1 MDLLILHHLEE
12 SFDLLLLGRRG
23 RLRAYSGGQKGER
36 TEKSKFFHRQRGCR
50 DREQVTFLRPSISF
64 RERLRPV
71 RGAKTACDKKLNRY
85 PLPMAGPGMF
95 QSQNLSL
102 QQVLAPQLQQSLLI
116 LQAPLLELRNLVQQ
130 EMETN
135 PVLEELAEPTEEER
149 QVSES
154 EPAEDNF
161 KEEFD
166 QLAKL
171 DDEWRDYMAQ
181 SSSYSSR
188 SHEDEEKRQFFF
200 DSIATQETL
209 QQHLVGQLNQTALSG
224 DDRKTAELIIG
235 NIDDNGFLQTTP
247 EEMAMN
253 TGIPQEDFELMLTLV
268 QSFYP
273 PGVGAR
279 DLRECL
285 LIQLKRGGREKS
297 LEYRVVSDHMTDL
310 GKRRFPEIA
319 RRMGITVEQVQKAAN
334 NIAQLDPRPGQIFA
348 EAPQNYVLPDVTVE
362 KIQGQYQVILNGEQI
377 PHLRISNTY
386 KDIMSQDGSN
396 GEVKDYIRDKI
407 RSGKFLIKSI
417 HQRQQTISNIAHQIV
432 ARQKEFLE
440 QGSAHLKPMTMV
452 QIADA
457 VGVHETTVS
466 RAISGKYISTPQGVF
481 EMKYFFTPGYQTSSG
496 VSMSNTSVKE
506 AILDL
511 VKGEAGSAPL
521 SDKEIV
527 EILGQRGIPIAR
539 RTVAKYRTELNILP
553 SNMRR
558 KY

>member
-1 MDLLILHHLEE
+1 
-12 SFDLLLLGRRG
+12 
-23 RLRAYSGGQKGER
+23 
-36 TEKSKFFHRQRGCR
+36 
-50 DREQVTFLRPSISF
+50 
-64 RERLRPV
+64 
-71 RGAKTACDKKLNRY
+71 
-85 PLPMAGPGMF
+85 MAGQGLH

-135 PVLEELAEPTEEER
+135 PVLEELATEPDSEGTEEPKEATDT
-149 QVSES
+149 E
-154 EPAEDNF
+154 F

-181 SSSYSSR
+181 SSSYSGR
-188 SHEDEEKRQFFF
+188 SQDDEEKRQFFF

-209 QQHLVGQLNQTALSG
+209 QQHLMGQLNQTALNTE
-224 DDRKTAELIIG
+224 DRKTAEVIIG
-235 NIDDNGFLQTTP
+235 NIDDSGFLQSSP
-247 EEMAMN
+247 EDMSMN
-253 TGIPQEDFELMLTLV
+253 TGIAKEEFEHMLTLI

-273 PGVGAR
+273 PGVGAQ

-285 LIQLKRGGREKS
+285 LIQLKREGKQNN
-297 LEYRVVSDHMTDL
+297 LEYKIISDHMADL

-319 RRMGITVEQVQKAAN
+319 RRMGLNVEQVQKCAN

-348 EAPQNYVLPDVTVE
+348 ESPQNYVLPDVTVE
-362 KIQGQYQVILNGEQI
+362 KIDGEYQVILNGEQI

-386 KDIMSQDGSN
+386 KDIMAQDGN
-396 GEVKDYIRDKI
+396 GTEVKDYIRDKI

-432 ARQKEFLE
+432 GRQREFLDH
-440 QGSAHLKPMTMV
+440 GSAHLKPMTMV

-466 RAISGKYISTPQGVF
+466 RAISGKYMSTPQGVF
-481 EMKYFFTPGYQTSSG
+481 EMKYFFTPGYQTASG
-496 VSMSNTSVKE
+496 EAMSNTSVKE

-511 VKGEAGSAPL
+511 VKSENGSAPL

-527 EILGQRGIPIAR
+527 EILGERGIPIAR

>member
-1 MDLLILHHLEE
+1 
-12 SFDLLLLGRRG
+12 
-23 RLRAYSGGQKGER
+23 
-36 TEKSKFFHRQRGCR
+36 
-50 DREQVTFLRPSISF
+50 
-64 RERLRPV
+64 
-71 RGAKTACDKKLNRY
+71 
-85 PLPMAGPGMF
+85 MAGPGMH
-95 QSQNLSL
+95 QTQNLSL

-135 PVLEELAEPTEEER
+135 PVLEELANESDEKEEPKPSTEEE
-149 QVSES
+149 
-154 EPAEDNF
+154 F
-161 KEEFD
+161 KAEFD

-181 SSSYSSR
+181 SSSYSGR
-188 SHEDEEKRQFFF
+188 SQEAEEKRQFFF
-200 DSIATQETL
+200 DSIPTQETL
-209 QQHLVGQLNQTALSG
+209 QQHLMGQLNQNALDA

-247 EEMAMN
+247 EEMALN
-253 TGIPQEDFELMLTLV
+253 TGMPQEDFENMLTLI
-268 QSFYP
+268 QSFHP

-285 LIQLKRGGREKS
+285 LIQLKRAVKQSS
-297 LEYRVVSDHMTDL
+297 LEYKIVADHMQDL

-319 RRMGITVEQVQKAAN
+319 RRIGISVEQVQKCAN
-334 NIAQLDPRPGQIFA
+334 NIAQLDPRPGAIFA
-348 EAPQNYVLPDVTVE
+348 QAPQNYVLPDVTVE
-362 KIQGQYQVILNGEQI
+362 KINGEYQVILNGEQI

-386 KDIMSQDGSN
+386 KDIMSRDGN
-396 GEVKDYIRDKI
+396 GSEVKDYIREKI

-432 ARQKEFLE
+432 KRQREFFE
-440 QGSAHLKPMTMV
+440 RGSAHLKPMTMV

-466 RAISGKYISTPQGVF
+466 RAISGKYMSTPQGVF
-481 EMKYFFTPGYQTSSG
+481 EMKYFFTPGYQTATG
-496 VSMSNTSVKE
+496 ESMSNTSVKE

-511 VKGEAGSAPL
+511 VKSEAGNSPL

-527 EILGQRGIPIAR
+527 EILSKRGIPIAR

-558 KY
+558 RY

>member
-1 MDLLILHHLEE
+1 M
-12 SFDLLLLGRRG
+12 
-23 RLRAYSGGQKGER
+23 Q
-36 TEKSKFFHRQRGCR
+36 
-50 DREQVTFLRPSISF
+50 
-64 RERLRPV
+64 
-71 RGAKTACDKKLNRY
+71 
-85 PLPMAGPGMF
+85 

-135 PVLEELAEPTEEER
+135 PVLEELADPPK
-149 QVSES
+149 SEDGS
-154 EPAEDNF
+154 EPEAPAATPDDNF

-166 QLAKL
+166 KLAKL
-171 DDEWRDYMAQ
+171 DEEWRDYMAQ
-181 SSSYSSR
+181 SNSYTGR
-188 SHEDEEKRQFFF
+188 SQEADDKRQFFF
-200 DSIATQETL
+200 DSIPTQETL
-209 QQHLVGQLNQTALSG
+209 QQHLMGQLNQTVFNG
-224 DDRKTAELIIG
+224 NDRKTAELIIG

-247 EEMAMN
+247 EEMALN
-253 TGIPQEDFELMLTLV
+253 TGIPKEDFENILTLV

-285 LIQLKRGGREKS
+285 LIQLKREGRQSS
-297 LEYRVVSDHMTDL
+297 LEYKIISDHMQDL

-319 RRMGITVEQVQKAAN
+319 RRMGISVEQVQKCAN
-334 NIAQLDPRPGQIFA
+334 NIAQLDPRPGAIFA
-348 EAPQNYVLPDVTVE
+348 AAPQNYVLPDVTVE
-362 KIQGQYQVILNGEQI
+362 KVNGEYQVMLNGEQI

-386 KDIMSQDGSN
+386 KDIMAQDGN
-396 GEVKDYIRDKI
+396 GSEVKDYIRDKI

-432 ARQKEFLE
+432 KRQRDFFDH
-440 QGSAHLKPMTMV
+440 GSSQLKPMTMV
-452 QIADA
+452 QVADA

-466 RAISGKYISTPQGVF
+466 RAISGKYMSTPQGVF

-496 VSMSNTSVKE
+496 ESMSNTSVKE

-511 VKGEAGSAPL
+511 VKDEAGSAPL

-527 EILGQRGIPIAR
+527 EILSKRGIPIAR

>member
-1 MDLLILHHLEE
+1 
-12 SFDLLLLGRRG
+12 
-23 RLRAYSGGQKGER
+23 
-36 TEKSKFFHRQRGCR
+36 
-50 DREQVTFLRPSISF
+50 
-64 RERLRPV
+64 
-71 RGAKTACDKKLNRY
+71 
-85 PLPMAGPGMF
+85 MAGPGMF

-135 PVLEELAEPTEEER
+135 PVLEELAEATDEER
-149 QVSES
+149 KVSES
-154 EPAEDNF
+154 EPAEEDKF

-181 SSSYSSR
+181 SGSYSGR
-188 SHEDEEKRQFFF
+188 SKEEEDKRQFFF

-209 QQHLVGQLNQTALSG
+209 QQHLVAQLNQTALNA

-253 TGIPQEDFELMLTLV
+253 TGIAQEDFEVMLTLI
-268 QSFYP
+268 QSFHP

-285 LIQLKRGGREKS
+285 LIQLKRDGRQTS
-297 LEYRVVSDHMTDL
+297 LEYRIISDHMEDL

-319 RRMGITVEQVQKAAN
+319 RRIGISAEAVQKCAN
-334 NIAQLDPRPGQIFA
+334 SIAQLDPRPGAIFA

-362 KIQGQYQVILNGEQI
+362 KIQGQYQIILNGEQI

-386 KDIMSQDGSN
+386 KDIMSQDGSG

-432 ARQKEFLE
+432 DRQKEFLE

-466 RAISGKYISTPQGVF
+466 RAISGKYMSTPQGVF
-481 EMKYFFTPGYQTSSG
+481 EMKYFFTPGYKTSSG
-496 VSMSNTSVKE
+496 EAMSNTSVKE
-506 AILDL
+506 AIQDL
-511 VKGEAGSAPL
+511 VKNEKGSAPL

-527 EILGQRGIPIAR
+527 EILGERGIPIAR

>member
-1 MDLLILHHLEE
+1 
-12 SFDLLLLGRRG
+12 
-23 RLRAYSGGQKGER
+23 
-36 TEKSKFFHRQRGCR
+36 
-50 DREQVTFLRPSISF
+50 
-64 RERLRPV
+64 
-71 RGAKTACDKKLNRY
+71 
-85 PLPMAGPGMF
+85 MAGPGMH

-135 PVLEELAEPTEEER
+135 PVLEELSSEVGSETADDTKSTADEE
-149 QVSES
+149 
-154 EPAEDNF
+154 F

-188 SHEDEEKRQFFF
+188 SQDDEEKRQFFL

-209 QQHLVGQLNQTALSG
+209 QQHLMGQLNQAPL
-224 DDRKTAELIIG
+224 DANDRKTAEVIIG
-235 NIDDNGFLQTTP
+235 NIDDSGFLQSTP
-247 EEMAMN
+247 EDMSMN
-253 TGIPQEDFELMLTLV
+253 TGIPQEEFELMLTLV

-279 DLRECL
+279 DLQECL
-285 LIQLKRGGREKS
+285 LIQLKRDGKGNS
-297 LEYRVVSDHMTDL
+297 LEYKIISEHMQDL

-319 RRMGITVEQVQKAAN
+319 RRMGLSAEQVQKCAN

-348 EAPQNYVLPDVTVE
+348 ESPQNYVLPDVTVE
-362 KIQGQYQVILNGEQI
+362 KIDGEYQIILNGEQI

-386 KDIMSQDGSN
+386 KDIMSGDGS
-396 GEVKDYIRDKI
+396 GSEVKDYIRDKI

-432 ARQKEFLE
+432 ARQRGFLDH
-440 QGSAHLKPMTMV
+440 GSAHLKPMTMV

-466 RAISGKYISTPQGVF
+466 RAISGKYMSTPQGVF

-496 VSMSNTSVKE
+496 EAMSNTSVKE

-511 VKGEAGSAPL
+511 VKNEDGNAPL

-527 EILGQRGIPIAR
+527 EILSERGIPIAR

>member
-1 MDLLILHHLEE
+1 
-12 SFDLLLLGRRG
+12 
-23 RLRAYSGGQKGER
+23 
-36 TEKSKFFHRQRGCR
+36 
-50 DREQVTFLRPSISF
+50 
-64 RERLRPV
+64 
-71 RGAKTACDKKLNRY
+71 
-85 PLPMAGPGMF
+85 MAGQGMH

-135 PVLEELAEPTEEER
+135 PVLEELATEP
-149 QVSES
+149 ES
-154 EPAEDNF
+154 EGSDEAKEADTEF

-166 QLAKL
+166 QLARL

-181 SSSYSSR
+181 SGGGFAGR
-188 SHEDEEKRQFFF
+188 SQEEEEKRQFFF
-200 DSIATQETL
+200 DSVATQETL
-209 QQHLVGQLNQTALSG
+209 QQHLMGQLNQTALNAE
-224 DDRKTAELIIG
+224 DRKTAEVIIG
-235 NIDDNGFLQTTP
+235 NIDDSGFLQSSP
-247 EEMAMN
+247 EDMSMN
-253 TGIPQEDFELMLTLV
+253 TGIAKEEFEHMLTLI

-273 PGVGAR
+273 PGVGAQS
-279 DLRECL
+279 LQECL
-285 LIQLKRGGREKS
+285 LIQLKREGRQGS
-297 LEYRVVSDHMTDL
+297 LEYKVISEHMSDL

-319 RRMGITVEQVQKAAN
+319 RRMGLSVEQIQRCAN
-334 NIAQLDPRPGQIFA
+334 NIAQLDPRPGQVFA
-348 EAPQNYVLPDVTVE
+348 ESPQNYVLPDVTVE
-362 KIQGQYQVILNGEQI
+362 KIDGEYQIILNGEQI

-386 KDIMSQDGSN
+386 KDIMSQDGS
-396 GEVKDYIRDKI
+396 GGDVKDYIRDKI

-417 HQRQQTISNIAHQIV
+417 HQRQQTISNISHQIV
-432 ARQKEFLE
+432 SRQREFLDH
-440 QGSAHLKPMTMV
+440 GSAHLKPMTMV

-466 RAISGKYISTPQGVF
+466 RAISGKYISTPQGVH

-496 VSMSNTSVKE
+496 EAMSNTSVKE

-511 VKGEAGSAPL
+511 VKGESGSAPL

-527 EILGQRGIPIAR
+527 EILSERGIPIAR